1 MMRAAL
7 TGTVVALLCLVP
19 PLIHFV
25 TGPLG
30 PFIGG
35 VVAGAQLRSRTDST
49 YALILMS
56 ALMAVMLA
64 AAVTAIAAPALAIVS
79 IFIET
84 EAQISLAMLP
94 ALALMVAI
102 YSFGLGVVGAM
113 LGAAFRGRQISRV
126 VVEAAHF
133 HNVIIGAESTI
144 EDDASGGQRP

>member
-7 TGTVVALLCLVP
+7 TGTAVALLCLVP

-49 YALILMS
+49 FALILMS

-64 AAVTAIAAPALAIVS
+64 GAFTVIVGAAVVIISL
-79 IFIET
+79 FIET
-84 EAQISLAMLP
+84 DTQFG
-94 ALALMVAI
+94 LALLLTLVGVTAT
-102 YSFGLGVVGAM
+102 YAFGLGVMGSM
-113 LGAAFRGRQISRV
+113 LGAAFRGRQIIR
-126 VVEAAHF
+126 VVEAGNF
-133 HNVIIGAESTI
+133 HNVVIEAKPTI
-144 EDDASGGQRP
+144 EDDPAGGQRP

>member
-7 TGTVVALLCLVP
+7 TGTAVALLCLVP

-49 YALILMS
+49 FALILMS

-64 AAVTAIAAPALAIVS
+64 GAFTVIVGAAVVIISL
-79 IFIET
+79 FIET
-84 EAQISLAMLP
+84 DTQ
-94 ALALMVAI
+94 
-102 YSFGLGVVGAM
+102 FGLAREEGEAYW
-113 LGAAFRGRQISRV
+113 LY
-126 VVEAAHF
+126 VVEHAGTDGERIVPIQNPAGRDSTYTFDHGWRAA
-133 HNVIIGAESTI
+133 AEGT
-144 EDDASGGQRP
+144 EGDG